1 MKFDKALSLLDGGIP
16 VTRSSMGDYYFTK
29 HFELNDRG
37 DGSYTTE
44 SFVELCR
51 KTEDVCFEVVW
62 SKYSFSYPEVIAED
76 WEVYE

>member
-1 MKFDKALSLLDGGIP
+1 MRFEKAMSLLNGGIP

-37 DGSYTTE
+37 GGSYTTE
-44 SFVELCR
+44 FFIELCR
-51 KTEDVCFEVVW
+51 KTETSFETVW
-62 SKYSFSYPEVIAED
+62 SNYSFSYPEIIAED